1 MSNVTHL
8 SPPAHALSAAADF
21 VAREHAL
28 FIAGAWVPPSTGQ
41 TLDSI
46 NPATGRALSMIAL
59 GNETDV
65 DRAVEAARKAL
76 ETGPWPALSPLDR
89 GQVLLSIADIVE
101 AHADELA
108 LIESLDNGK
117 PVSVA
122 RAVDV
127 GTTVKLLRYFGGW
140 PSKFEGS
147 TIPVSPRGGL
157 RVLNYTVHEPVGVV
171 GAIVPW
177 NFPMSMAMW
186 KIAPALAMG
195 NTVVLKPAE
204 ETSLSTLR
212 LAELLTE
219 AGLPGGVVNVVTG
232 TGSVVGGHLAAHPG
246 VDKIAFTGS
255 TDVGR
260 RVARAATGNLKKVTL
275 ELGGKSP
282 QIVLPDADPLAV
294 ATAAADGIFF
304 NQGQTCT
311 AGSRLYVHEELY
323 DDVMGEVI
331 KRARSLVV
339 GPGQEPGTR
348 MGRLVSARQLDT
360 VTRYV
365 ESGVAQGAVV
375 ATGGGRPAGLPAEN
389 ADGYFLEP
397 TVLTDTDHSMRVV
410 REEIFGPVL
419 VAMPWNDVDDL
430 VGKANDS
437 PYGLSA
443 GVWTNDLTQ
452 AHRVAAA
459 IKAGTV
465 WINCYNLTDPASP
478 FGGYKESGWGREMGR
493 QVLEEYTET
502 KSVWVNLT
510 GAQRNC
516 RIRSPSSPA
525 AVAAAARP

>member
-1 MSNVTHL
+1 VIEMTNLTEV
-8 SPPAHALSAAADF
+8 SPLPHVQSAVDAF
-21 VAREHAL
+21 VRRDHEL
-28 FIAGAWVPPSTGQ
+28 YIDGAWVPPAGGRAIE
-41 TLDSI
+41 SI
-46 NPATGRALSMIAL
+46 NPATGTPLSRIAL
-59 GNETDV
+59 GNEADV
-65 DRAVEAARKAL
+65 DRAVAAARTAL
-76 ETGPWPALSPLDR
+76 EAGPWPTLSPLER
-89 GQVLLSIADIVE
+89 GQVLLDIADIVE

-127 GTTVKLLRYFGGW
+127 GTTVKLFRYFGGW

-177 NFPMSMAMW
+177 NFPMSMAAW
-186 KIAPALAMG
+186 KLAPALAMG

-212 LAELLTE
+212 LVELLTE
-219 AGLPGGVVNVVTG
+219 AGLPAGVLNVVTG
-232 TGSVVGGHLAAHPG
+232 IGAVVGGHLAAHRG

-255 TDVGR
+255 TEIGR
-260 RVARAATGNLKKVTL
+260 LVARAATGNLKKVSL

-282 QIVLPDADPLAV
+282 HIVLPDADPEAV
-294 ATAAADGIFF
+294 AGAAAEGIFF

-311 AGSRLYVHEELY
+311 AGSRLYVHEDIYE
-323 DDVMGEVI
+323 DVMASLTE
-331 KRARSLVV
+331 RARSLVV
-339 GPGQEPGTR
+339 GSGQDPRTQ
-348 MGRLVSARQLDT
+348 MGPLVSARQLDT
-360 VTRYV
+360 VTSYLQ
-365 ESGVAQGAVV
+365 SGVDQGAVV
-375 ATGGGRPAGLPAEN
+375 AAGGGRPAGLPAEN
-389 ADGYFLEP
+389 SGGYFIEP
-397 TVLTDTDHSMRVV
+397 TVLTETDHSMSVV

-419 VAMPWNDVDDL
+419 VAMRWKNVEDL
-430 VGKANDS
+430 VEKANDS

-443 GVWTNDLTQ
+443 GLWTNDLKQ
-452 AHRVAAA
+452 AHRIAAA

-465 WINCYNLTDPASP
+465 WVNCYNLTDPASP
-478 FGGYKESGWGREMGR
+478 FGGYKQSGWGREMGR

-510 GAQRNC
+510 
-516 RIRSPSSPA
+516 
-525 AVAAAARP
+525 